1 MTSGSLWNYYR
12 DEVNDNTN
20 ENDAD
25 KYGIGNRKT
34 VTSKSLEYN
43 TKITGSTP
51 AGNLLDTEVVVP
63 SKSLSNFCRYLYLSL
78 INCKIELD
86 LSGQ

>member
-12 DEVNDNTN
+12 DEVNDNAN

-63 SKSLSNFCRYLYLSL
+63 SKSLSNFCRCLYLSL